1 MTPESDKPALA
12 RFFTRSTPGM
22 PSRFATTQLVD
33 RHTGQVLGTYQFPSE
48 ANFARRLCEL
58 RTEIER
64 IDEELRAQ
72 RKPHH
77 D

>member
-1 MTPESDKPALA
+1 MKNQPEEKLA
-12 RFFTRSTPGM
+12 RFYTRSTPGM

-33 RHTGQVLGTYQFPSE
+33 RDTGAVLGTYQFATE
-48 ANFARRLCEL
+48 ANFARRLAEL
-58 RTEIER
+58 RVEIQR
-64 IDEELRAQ
+64 IEDELHAQ